1 MRSDEQN
8 NVPPGQGWITI
19 PNYPGNLF
27 HNAILEASGR
37 LDGDEPVIGF
47 RVLPRHCNPRQTC
60 HGGMLMTFCD
70 YVLPTI
76 ARLTDPNHD
85 HFTPTISMNINFL
98 APARI
103 GAWVEGRAKIL
114 RRSANLL
121 FVDGLIRADDVP
133 VVQASGI
140 FKRGNPDERRA
151 GSAEILERL
160 RAAR

>member
-1 MRSDEQN
+1 MSSEEQN
-8 NVPPGQGWITI
+8 DAPPGQGWVTL
-19 PNYPGNLF
+19 PGYPGNHF
-27 HNAILEASGR
+27 HNGLLEASGR

-47 RVLPRHCNPRQTC
+47 RVLSRHCNPRQTC

-76 ARLTDPNHD
+76 ARLTDPDHD
-85 HFTPTISMNINFL
+85 HFTPTISMNISFL
-98 APARI
+98 APARL
-103 GAWVEGRAKIL
+103 GAWVEGRAKTL

-121 FVDGLIRADDVP
+121 FVDGLITADGKA
-133 VVQASGI
+133 VVHASGI

-151 GSAEILERL
+151 GSAALLERL